1 MKINDL
7 NYNHSINTLS
17 YTKNSNIV
25 SKEDTN
31 SQTTFKTDSIEISNE
46 GKRLSNDNM
55 SATSGKDKLGI
66 SKGKDENSFV
76 VHFQDSAM
84 VSRAVA
90 RGYITVNGK
99 RIELSEEDK
108 KSLIEEDKKAEAQ
121 RLYYFNMSSL
131 EHNRKVAQQQ
141 SAALEWHFKQEEK
154 ILKLQLKLAKGEN
167 ITPEEEKMLLE
178 KNPQG
183 YQTAVMLRNMNG
195 DKKKT
200 NNYASAVQDKSEEN
214 YLKDL
219 DKRSSVEVSLN
230 DTEWKGAYTTLNVSF
245 SGEKGTVGEISTQEF
260 FINKVD

>member
-7 NYNHSINTLS
+7 NYNNSTNTRFFP
-17 YTKNSNIV
+17 KNSNIV
-25 SKEDTN
+25 SKEDAN
-31 SQTTFKTDSIEISNE
+31 SQTTFKTDSMEISDE
-46 GKRLSNDNM
+46 GKRLSNYNI

-99 RIELSEEDK
+99 RIELLEEDK

-131 EHNRKVAQQQ
+131 EHNMKVAQQQ
-141 SAALEWHFKQEEK
+141 SAAWEWHFKQEEK
-154 ILKLQLKLAKGEN
+154 ILKLQLKLAKGEK

-178 KNPQG
+178 KDPQG
-183 YQTAVMLRNMNG
+183 YQIALMLRNMNR

-200 NNYASAVQDKSEEN
+200 NDYASAVQNKNEEN
-214 YLKDL
+214 YMKDL
-219 DKRSSVEVSLN
+219 EKRSQGISIK
-230 DTEWKGAYTTLNVSF
+230 DTEWKGADTTLNISF
-245 SGEKGTVGEISTQEF
+245 SGEKVTVGEISAREF